1 MKKAGLVIVI
11 LVIIAAIIAVVVFVN
26 GGEKPTAAQEA
37 NTSATE
43 GQAEI
48 SESSYKVE
56 FEGKDLT
63 PDAVFT
69 QADFG
74 EPQQFSEIP
83 SCAFEGTDKVYN
95 YGSFEVT
102 TYQDG
107 DQEKVYSVY
116 FIDDQIATPE
126 GVKIADDISA
136 MTNAYGENYVQNES
150 QYVYTSGNVELEFL
164 VENDIITSITYTL
177 VTE

>member
-1 MKKAGLVIVI
+1 M
-11 LVIIAAIIAVVVFVN
+11 
-26 GGEKPTAAQEA
+26 
-37 NTSATE
+37 
-43 GQAEI
+43 
-48 SESSYKVE
+48 
-56 FEGKDLT
+56 
-63 PDAVFT
+63 
-69 QADFG
+69 
-74 EPQQFSEIP
+74 
-83 SCAFEGTDKVYN
+83 
-95 YGSFEVT
+95 T